1 MRKRLSSHSA
11 GRGPRGGVPLPAPPA
26 RARAAAGGRG
36 GGGGGGAPPPP
47 PPPGGAS
54 RDNWYHAGTPGYE
67 PGAGLGVL
75 DVANL
80 AAAIAGERASCR

>member
-1 MRKRLSSHSA
+1 LPTGDILGKADAEASLVAFRREGPA
-11 GRGPRGGVPLPAPPA
+11 GRGPPLPA
-26 RARAAAGGRG
+26 
-36 GGGGGGAPPPP
+36 
-47 PPPGGAS
+47 GGAS